1 MRTGATLLGIGNLLM
16 GVAYW
21 ETYGKVDGFTL
32 WLAVCAVSCALIA
45 LGIVRDRD
53 GDRIRKLDRHMA
65 ELTRATHA
73 ELERQEATVTRP
85 DYKGRW
91 RR

>member
-1 MRTGATLLGIGNLLM
+1 MSVGNLLM

-21 ETYGKVDGFTL
+21 EVYGKVDGFTL
-32 WLAVCAVSCALIA
+32 WLAVSAVSFALIA
-45 LGIVRDRD
+45 LRIVRDRD

-65 ELTRATHA
+65 ALTRATVA
-73 ELERQEATVTRP
+73 ELERQEATVVRP

-91 RR
+91 NR

>member
-1 MRTGATLLGIGNLLM
+1 M

-21 ETYGKVDGFTL
+21 ERYGKVDGFTL
-32 WLAVCAVSCALIA
+32 WLSVCAVAFALIA

-65 ELTRATHA
+65 ELTRGTVDEIDKQRETLRRHKI
-73 ELERQEATVTRP
+73 EYEERRP
-85 DYKGRW
+85 
-91 RR
+91 